1 MSEPTQNDQVNESQS
16 ESESVSDVQPIDV
29 DDEYNIDQ
37 YGDDEDDIA
46 PVENILAS
54 TLTTPEGD
62 TICSALVN
70 MGYQLE
76 VQNRILVKLLSTL
89 QKK

>member
-1 MSEPTQNDQVNESQS
+1 MSEPTQNDEIEESQS
-16 ESESVSDVQPIDV
+16 ESESVSDVQPMDI
-29 DDEYNIDQ
+29 DEYNIDE
-37 YGDDEDDIA
+37 YDDDEDETA
-46 PVENILAS
+46 PVENILAT

-76 VQNRILVKLLSTL
+76 IQNKILVKLLSTL

>member
-1 MSEPTQNDQVNESQS
+1 MSEPTQNDQVSESQS